1 MDLNGKIAIVTGAST
16 GIGKEIARA
25 YALAGAKTVLAAR
38 SLDKLETLAAEIRAA
53 GGEALPLATDVT
65 SETQVENLFRTCVD
79 TYGGLDIL
87 VNNAGIADHTATDQL
102 TLQRWQEV
110 IAINMTSA
118 FLCSR
123 AAFRLMKASGK
134 GGRILNI
141 GSISAKVPR
150 QNTLAYTGSKFAIE
164 GMTRSLA
171 LDGRE
176 HGIAVSMLH
185 PGSTVSDLV
194 PGITNVPKPNTM
206 LPEDVARL
214 ALLMVTLPGDVNLLE
229 STILPVGMPFLGRG

>member
-1 MDLNGKIAIVTGAST
+1 MDLKGKTAIVTGAST

-25 YALAGAKTVLAAR
+25 YARAGANTVLAAR
-38 SLDKLETLAAEIRAA
+38 SKDKLEALAAEIQAEGGSALVAA
-53 GGEALPLATDVT
+53 CDVTREAQVEALFESTIAAFGT
-65 SETQVENLFRTCVD
+65 VD
-79 TYGGLDIL
+79 IV
-87 VNNAGIADHTATDQL
+87 VNNAGIADHTATDTM
-102 TLQRWQEV
+102 TLDRWNEV

-123 AAFRLMKASGK
+123 AAFRLMKTSGK

-150 QNTLAYTGSKFAIE
+150 NNTLAYTASKFAI
-164 GMTRSLA
+164 
-171 LDGRE
+171 
-176 HGIAVSMLH
+176 GIAVSMLH

-194 PGITNVPKPNTM
+194 PGVTNTPRPNTM
-206 LPEDVARL
+206 MPEDVARL
-214 ALLMVTLPGDVNLLE
+214 ALLMVTLPADVNLLE

>member
-1 MDLNGKIAIVTGAST
+1 MDLKGKTTIVTGAST

-25 YALAGAKTVLAAR
+25 YARAGANTVLAAR
-38 SLDKLETLAAEIRAA
+38 SKDKLEALAAEIQAE
-53 GGEALPLATDVT
+53 GGSALVVASDVT
-65 SETQVENLFRTCVD
+65 SEAQVEALFEKTLTSFGTV
-79 TYGGLDIL
+79 DIL
-87 VNNAGIADHTATDQL
+87 VNNAGIADHTATDVM
-102 TLQRWQEV
+102 TLDRWNEV
-110 IAINMTSA
+110 LAINMTSA

-150 QNTLAYTGSKFAIE
+150 NNTIAYTASKFAIE

-194 PGITNVPKPNTM
+194 PGVTNQPRPNTM
-206 LPEDVARL
+206 MPEDVARL
-214 ALLMVTLPGDVNLLE
+214 ALLMVTLPADVNLLE